1 MQEKWLVGG
10 DFNLI
15 YRTEDKNNHRLNR
28 NLMGRFKAAI
38 DVLTLKELLTWTSS
52 NDN

>member
-1 MQEKWLVGG
+1 MQERWLVGG

-28 NLMGRFKAAI
+28 NLMGRSKAAI